1 MSNEQQEGPAQT
13 SPATPQMSYSRM
25 NSILTCGEQFR
36 LERKL
41 KVPVRA
47 HWASVGGSAFHNCV
61 EAILK
66 AEHKQQMQSEP
77 KGGDK

>member
-1 MSNEQQEGPAQT
+1 MSNQQQEGPAQ
-13 SPATPQMSYSRM
+13 PATPQMSYSRM

-36 LERKL
+36 LQRKL
-41 KVPVRA
+41 NLPQRE
-47 HWASVGGSAFHNCV
+47 HWASVGGSAFHACV
-61 EAILK
+61 ESLLK